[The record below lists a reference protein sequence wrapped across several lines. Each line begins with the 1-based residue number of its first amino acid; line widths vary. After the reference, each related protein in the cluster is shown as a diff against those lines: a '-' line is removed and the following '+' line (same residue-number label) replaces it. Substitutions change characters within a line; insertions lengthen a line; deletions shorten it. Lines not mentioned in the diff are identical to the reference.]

1 MTTTAIDR
9 GLGADLAADL
19 AAAAFTLAKR
29 FAAGATMWSI
39 APSWEPHA
47 LHIAVEFVH
56 PVIMGKRALPA
67 VALTGP
73 NLVDL
78 VRVSAQQGDIVVAVG
93 AADDAQVRSV
103 MQRGPA
109 WGTTSIW
116 IGSGERPTAG
126 AADHV
131 LWLDDPDPRVP
142 ATGGFVLFYH
152 LLWELTH
159 VCFEH
164 SGLLKPECTEEVCVT
179 CSDEGRL
186 GEVVSPS
193 ADGMAAV
200 RTARGVE
207 SVTTAL
213 IDPVVAHE
221 LVLVHAGHGDQSH
234 RGGRLVTHQEPTNF
248 LYPFIDAQ
256 EDNPESLLADLA
268 ASAQAKAAESATLR
282 RTTLEDNADL
292 LDRAATEMA
301 RRFASGGRMFTF
313 GNGGSCTDCTTLA
326 ALFSRPPTG
335 KPLPA
340 WSLTADQAIVTALGN
355 DVGFELVFARQLIAR
370 AKAGDIAIAMST
382 SGNSPNLLTALA
394 EARRGGLYTIGF
406 RRL

>member
-9 GLGADLAADL
+9 GLGAELAADL

-73 NLVDL
+73 NLIDL
-78 VRVSAQQGDIVVAVG
+78 VRVSVQPGDIVVAVG
-93 AADDAQVRSV
+93 GADDAQVLSV
-103 MQRGPA
+103 MRRSPA
-109 WGTTSIW
+109 WGATTIW
-116 IGSGERPTAG
+116 IGSGERPAAG

-131 LWLDDPDPRVP
+131 LWIDDPDPRVP

-164 SGLLKPECTEEVCVT
+164 SGLLKPECAEEVCVT

-186 GEVVSPS
+186 GEVVRAS

-207 SVTTAL
+207 SVATAL
-213 IDPVVAHE
+213 IDPVVAGE
-221 LVLVHAGHGDQSH
+221 LVLVHAGTAIS
-234 RGGRLVTHQEPTNF
+234 RIE
-248 LYPFIDAQ
+248 
-256 EDNPESLLADLA
+256 EE
-268 ASAQAKAAESATLR
+268 ER
-282 RTTLEDNADL
+282 R
-292 LDRAATEMA
+292 
-301 RRFASGGRMFTF
+301 
-313 GNGGSCTDCTTLA
+313 
-326 ALFSRPPTG
+326 
-335 KPLPA
+335 
-340 WSLTADQAIVTALGN
+340 
-355 DVGFELVFARQLIAR
+355 
-370 AKAGDIAIAMST
+370 
-382 SGNSPNLLTALA
+382 
-394 EARRGGLYTIGF
+394 
-406 RRL
+406 